1 MLLLADDIFLC
12 IKNSIDSYKKLL
24 ELKKK
29 ICKATRYKT
38 NIQGF
43 PCGSVV
49 KNLPANAGDK
59 GSIPDPGRSHMLLG
73 N

>member
-1 MLLLADDIFLC
+1 MIYSYVSKILLTHP
-12 IKNSIDSYKKLL
+12 KNCWN
-24 ELKKK
+24 LKKY